1 MKNKVLY
8 EVKNRNKDKNKQ
20 QENTFILF
28 PFSFYSFL
36 IFTIQPIIEYNEEDI
51 NIYEIGA
58 KLL

>member
-20 QENTFILF
+20 QENIFILF
-28 PFSFYSFL
+28 PFAFYSFL
-36 IFTIQPIIEYNEEDI
+36 IFTKQPIIEYNEEDI
-51 NIYEIGA
+51 NIYEIGG

>member
-20 QENTFILF
+20 QENIFILF
-28 PFSFYSFL
+28 PFAFYSFL

-51 NIYEIGA
+51 NIYEIGG